1 MMSSYQHIL
10 IACDYSAQSQ
20 QVALKAKHLAQQQQA
35 KLSLLHVLDNIAM
48 PDTAYGTVIPLNKTA
63 DDPHL
68 EQEKARLIE
77 FAQQLEIAQANC
89 WLIWG
94 LPKQEIVQLAQEQ
107 AVDLIVIGSHGR
119 HGLALLLG
127 STANAVLHHAKCD
140 VLAVRLQDD

>member
-1 MMSSYQHIL
+1 MSSYQHIL
-10 IACDYSAQSQ
+10 IACDYSAQSL
-20 QVALKAKHLAQQQQA
+20 QVALKAKKLAQQQQA

-48 PDTAYGTVIPLNKTA
+48 PDTAYGTAINLDKSS

-68 EQEKARLIE
+68 EQEKNQLIE
-77 FAQQLEIAQANC
+77 FARQLEIETANC

-94 LPKQEIVQLAQEQ
+94 LPKQEIVQFAQEQ
-107 AVDLIVIGSHGR
+107 VVDLIVVGSHGR

>member
-1 MMSSYQHIL
+1 MANYQHIL
-10 IACDYSAQSQ
+10 IGCDYSTQSL
-20 QVALKAKHLAQQQQA
+20 QVALKAKFVAEQQQA

-48 PDTAYGTVIPLNKTA
+48 PDTAYGTVIPLDKTSENL
-63 DDPHL
+63 HL
-68 EQEKARLIE
+68 EQEKAKLTE
-77 FAQQLEIAQANC
+77 FARQLGIVTSNC

-107 AVDLIVIGSHGR
+107 AVDLIVVGSHGR
-119 HGLALLLG
+119 HGLGLLLG